1 MGFFGYWTDAKTY
14 PKSTRAR
21 AWLFVLLWIFCFDQV
36 HTVVSEND
44 VRRVSAASKIAE
56 KNLIQK
62 IVENA
67 CFACI
72 SAYSAFN
79 GSIGHLWCCP
89 ALLSTLKWKKLLEK
103 NLI

>member
-1 MGFFGYWTDAKTY
+1 VGRLADKLRILPFL
-14 PKSTRAR
+14 RA
-21 AWLFVLLWIFCFDQV
+21 L
-36 HTVVSEND
+36 TVISEND

-67 CFACI
+67 CFAFI

-89 ALLSTLKWKKLLEK
+89 ALLSTLKWKKLSEK